1 MFTGIFPAEA
11 MPTYKLTYFNAR
23 GLAECARYMFKLK
36 GQDFEDVR
44 LSREQPEFNEAKAR
58 APFGQLPILEVEGM
72 DTPICQ
78 SRAIERFL
86 ARRFGQSETSGISM
100 SKGNRS
106 CMLQWNLCLADLL
119 GKNENDTTKCDVVV
133 CCIDD
138 VKMGMM
144 EIFRAKEDEK
154 VHKCI
159 TSKHVL
165 V

>member
-1 MFTGIFPAEA
+1 

-78 SRAIERFL
+78 SRAIERYI
-86 ARRFGQSETSGISM
+86 ARKFGQSGIHSNNYRTCHSINGQLTHHVKMLQIFWVRMKSRRRNATSSSAASMM
-100 SKGNRS
+100 SKMRWGQFS
-106 CMLQWNLCLADLL
+106 
-119 GKNENDTTKCDVVV
+119 
-133 CCIDD
+133 
-138 VKMGMM
+138 
-144 EIFRAKEDEK
+144 
-154 VHKCI
+154 
-159 TSKHVL
+159 
-165 V
+165 